1 MPAFVRLH
9 KLTSKGAS
17 NIRNFK
23 KNLEAIRELQR
34 ETGIKLIASYA
45 CLGEYDFVSIIEAPD
60 DETAF
65 KISAAIGSRG
75 NIATTTMRAMPMD
88 EFAEL
93 TTKL

>member
-1 MPAFVRLH
+1 MPIFVRLH
-9 KLTSKGAS
+9 KLTAKGAS
-17 NIRNFK
+17 DIGNFK
-23 KNLEAIRELQR
+23 KNLLEIRELQEKMGVR
-34 ETGIKLIASYA
+34 LIASYA

-65 KISAAIGSRG
+65 RVSAAIGGKG
-75 NIATTTMRAMPMD
+75 NIATITMRAIPTD